1 MTSQLPRIAWVW
13 RQTPLRR
20 WHGSKDEK
28 RRTQT
33 LRTIKGARESRRHKA
48 EHTRGFKLLPTVSKQ
63 LDSGQIDHALKTA
76 QSIKDITARATA
88 YAKIAHVH
96 ARAGRLAD
104 AFSVV
109 ERIEP
114 KKQYLAEQQI
124 ASLWAHE
131 KTISG
136 NLRFAESL
144 SNQKWRDVALGYV
157 ALSQAVAGR
166 RAQASRTIDKI
177 TDDSYWRSNA
187 VQQIIEHHT
196 HKGNETEMAFWLTR
210 VRGGLAKFKAY
221 MRISLVR
228 EKAGNRK
235 AAIDWA
241 LKARDELQRTAKS
254 PKTRKQL
261 AHPWGGVGFY
271 VDFMCSRLVKLGLF
285 EEAFKTA
292 KIHPDPSLLAILA
305 YSVASERVKRWK
317 YDEALKTLD
326 RIADAEERR
335 NYKARLWGAIAQIR
349 AESGNIAAGKGNAKT
364 NKPDRSS
371 DRALSALVDAK
382 FKAGKIAEALA
393 AAKKI
398 SNSRTP
404 LRNVIRRHTKAG
416 NFAFALQLAEIII
429 DRHYRNSEMTIIAR
443 AQAKAGQARAALAT
457 ADKIKSWNPHRIY
470 QAIAESFPN

>member
-1 MTSQLPRIAWVW
+1 MARI
-13 RQTPLRR
+13 
-20 WHGSKDEK
+20 KDEK

-33 LRTIKGARESRRHKA
+33 LRTIKGARESRRRKA

-241 LKARDELQRTAKS
+241 LKARDELQRTAEAVPLMARCWLIDKS
-254 PKTRKQL
+254 IGHGD
-261 AHPWGGVGFY
+261 A
-271 VDFMCSRLVKLGLF
+271 DS
-285 EEAFKTA
+285 
-292 KIHPDPSLLAILA
+292 D
-305 YSVASERVKRWK
+305 
-317 YDEALKTLD
+317 LK
-326 RIADAEERR
+326 
-335 NYKARLWGAIAQIR
+335 
-349 AESGNIAAGKGNAKT
+349 S
-364 NKPDRSS
+364 
-371 DRALSALVDAK
+371 LSALCQKLGYDQTAFDNMIERTTK
-382 FKAGKIAEALA
+382 SYQEDGGRSLLKA
-393 AAKKI
+393 
-398 SNSRTP
+398 
-404 LRNVIRRHTKAG
+404 
-416 NFAFALQLAEIII
+416 AFP
-429 DRHYRNSEMTIIAR
+429 DWSE
-443 AQAKAGQARAALAT
+443 
-457 ADKIKSWNPHRIY
+457 
-470 QAIAESFPN
+470 

>member
-1 MTSQLPRIAWVW
+1 
-13 RQTPLRR
+13 
-20 WHGSKDEK
+20 
-28 RRTQT
+28 
-33 LRTIKGARESRRHKA
+33 
-48 EHTRGFKLLPTVSKQ
+48 
-63 LDSGQIDHALKTA
+63 
-76 QSIKDITARATA
+76 
-88 YAKIAHVH
+88 
-96 ARAGRLAD
+96 
-104 AFSVV
+104 
-109 ERIEP
+109 
-114 KKQYLAEQQI
+114 
-124 ASLWAHE
+124 
-131 KTISG
+131 
-136 NLRFAESL
+136 
-144 SNQKWRDVALGYV
+144 
-157 ALSQAVAGR
+157 
-166 RAQASRTIDKI
+166 
-177 TDDSYWRSNA
+177 
-187 VQQIIEHHT
+187 
-196 HKGNETEMAFWLTR
+196 MAFWLTR

-305 YSVASERVKRWK
+305 YSVASERVKRRK

-382 FKAGKIAEALA
+382 FKAG
-393 AAKKI
+393 
-398 SNSRTP
+398 
-404 LRNVIRRHTKAG
+404 